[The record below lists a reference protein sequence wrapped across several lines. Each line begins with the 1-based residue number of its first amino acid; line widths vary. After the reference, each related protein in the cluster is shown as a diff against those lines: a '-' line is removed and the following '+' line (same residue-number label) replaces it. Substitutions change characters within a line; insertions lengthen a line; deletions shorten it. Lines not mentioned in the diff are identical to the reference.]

1 MAVTAATTLP
11 EEAAIALGP
20 SPERPRRVTILG
32 STGSIGQ
39 STVDLLLRN
48 RDAFT
53 VEALTANHNAAL
65 LAEQARMLGARFAA
79 VADPADYPA
88 LKDALAGSGIAVACG
103 RAALVEAAERPAD
116 WVMAGIVGA
125 AGLEPTLAAVRK
137 GRMVAF
143 ANKEV
148 LVSAGSLF
156 MREVSA
162 HGATLLPVDS
172 EHNAIWQCF
181 DFSRVE
187 GIEKITLTCSGG
199 PFREHSWERMR
210 DATPA
215 EAVAHPTWR
224 MGAKISVDS
233 ATLMNKGLEL
243 IEAYHLFQLPD
254 ERIDIVIH
262 PQSIIHGLVTYCD
275 GSVLAHL
282 GSPDMRTPIA
292 YVLGWPGRAT
302 APTKRLD
309 LAEIGRLTF
318 EAPDERRFPALRLA
332 REALRRGG
340 GSPTVLNAANETA
353 VHAFL
358 EGRIGFLDIAAT
370 VEGTLE
376 RIPAVKLDSLEDVY
390 NLDEAAR
397 ALAAKLAAA
406 RGHSR
411 VAD

>member
-1 MAVTAATTLP
+1 MTRVD
-11 EEAAIALGP
+11 
-20 SPERPRRVTILG
+20 SWPRRVSILG
-32 STGSIGQ
+32 STGSVGR

-48 RDAFT
+48 RESFT

-65 LAEQARMLGARFAA
+65 LAEQARTLDARFAA
-79 VADPADYPA
+79 VADPAEYPA
-88 LKDALAGSGIAVACG
+88 LKDALAGSGIEVACG

-156 MREVSA
+156 MREVAA

-181 DFSRVE
+181 DFSRAD

-199 PFREHSWERMR
+199 PFREHGYEHMR
-210 DATPA
+210 DATP
-215 EAVAHPTWR
+215 EQAVAHPTWN

-292 YVLGWPGRAT
+292 YALGWPGRAP

-309 LAEIGRLTF
+309 LAEIGRLSF
-318 EAPDERRFPALRLA
+318 EPPDPDRFPALRLA
-332 REALRRGG
+332 RQALRRGG

-358 EGRIGFLDIAAT
+358 AGRIGFLDIAAT
-370 VEGTLE
+370 VERTLE
-376 RIPAVKLDSLEDVY
+376 RIAATNLDSLDDVY
-390 NLDEAAR
+390 NLDRTAR
-397 ALAAKLAAA
+397 DVAVELMDGCRPS
-406 RGHSR
+406 RG
-411 VAD
+411 AD